1 MVKNTPT
8 AKQEKRQTAKISQE
22 NSLPP
27 WLEAI
32 LNPETVSYERL
43 PMLEVIFERVT
54 RTLSTGLRNLTSD
67 NVEVSLSEIVS
78 LRFGEHLD
86 KVSPQSLIGVF
97 TSKQWDGASLIIADS
112 PLIYSI
118 VNVFLGGRKT
128 QESSKVENT
137 KSYTTIERNLVKRLF
152 KLLLDELELALEPLS
167 PTKFSIDRIET
178 SPKFATIVR
187 PSNTAILMRLKI
199 QMEGKGG
206 MMELLIPYGS
216 LEAIRPMLLEMFVGE
231 NIGHDSVWENHV
243 SKELHHTEVSL
254 EAVLDEVFLGLGT
267 VVNWREGSLLP
278 LGVTP
283 ESQVKVRCGEHSL
296 FVGKMGQ
303 RNGNVA
309 IFLDADYLNHSEEE
323 EDA

>member
-1 MVKNTPT
+1 MVKNTQAT
-8 AKQEKRQTAKISQE
+8 KQAKGQAVKAPQGGT
-22 NSLPP
+22 LPP
-27 WLEAI
+27 WLDAI

-86 KVSPQSLIGVF
+86 KVSPQSLIGIF
-97 TSKQWDGASLIIADS
+97 TSKQWEGGSLIIADS

-128 QESSKVENT
+128 QESSKIENT

-152 KLLLDELELALEPLS
+152 KLLLDELESALEPLA
-167 PTKFSIDRIET
+167 PTKFSIDRIEG

-187 PSNTAILMRLKI
+187 PSNAAILVRLKI

-206 MMELLIPYGS
+206 VMELLIPYGS

-231 NIGHDSVWENHV
+231 NIGRDSVWENHV
-243 SKELHHTEVSL
+243 SKELQHTEVTL
-254 EAVLDEVFLGLGT
+254 EAVLDEVHIGLGT
-267 VVNWREGSLLP
+267 VVNWREGSSLP

-283 ESQVKVRCGEHSL
+283 ESQVKVRCGEHNL

-303 RNGNVA
+303 KNGNIA
-309 IFLDADYLNHSEEE
+309 IFLDADYLNHAEEA